1 MRAGQLIQV
10 DWVAGAV
17 AGALVL
23 ALHGWLTD
31 LYQLPG
37 GLVLLIGIANLA
49 YACVSFTLAR
59 FSRGDRVPLLRVVAA
74 ANIIWAVVCALL
86 ATLWAGRASLF
97 GMGQLVGEAIF
108 VGCLGVLE
116 WRAAGQLPD
125 AEPDSTAEDGGV

>member
-59 FSRGDRVPLLRVVAA
+59 FSRGDRVPLLRVVGQGKPLGSGLRKP
-74 ANIIWAVVCALL
+74 IVLQAVLIAVEPLGL
-86 ATLWAGRASLF
+86 AK
-97 GMGQLVGEAIF
+97 
-108 VGCLGVLE
+108 
-116 WRAAGQLPD
+116 
-125 AEPDSTAEDGGV
+125 AE